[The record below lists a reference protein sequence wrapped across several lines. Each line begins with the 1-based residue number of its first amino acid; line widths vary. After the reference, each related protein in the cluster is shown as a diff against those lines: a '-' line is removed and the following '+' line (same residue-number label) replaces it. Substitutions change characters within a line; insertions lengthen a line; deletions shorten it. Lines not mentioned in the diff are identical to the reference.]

1 MISNAIGSVIHARAA
16 TALGGSETP
25 EYEVP
30 WWTWA
35 LVLVNLVVFL
45 PVMLWQSYTVEKVW
59 PVFAMVEDES
69 PPPYEPV
76 ALDEPAAASAEEPVF
91 TGETSAISSSA
102 RSIQRN
108 IHANGGVSANFRG
121 FFCYLAQLLAYLFI
135 VIFFFPIGSA
145 YSSFATLIVPLALV
159 QLSTAWVHIV
169 ITRKSTLH
177 FWSRLPPFAS
187 TFNATWKAVMIH
199 WAATELCRWV
209 PMVMMT
215 LMGVRGPSLNKS
227 DQISVDPDMAWAL
240 PVSIVV
246 TLIPFIFVVIPAQV
260 VLVRVQAS
268 LLPAD
273 AETVIAFDRS
283 FGGLVEPV
291 IATGK
296 GYATVSQA
304 WATFS
309 RAAWKRLVILYA
321 KIFVI
326 GIIISGLMTAV
337 IIPQVILVLSFSK
350 KIN

>member
-1 MISNAIGSVIHARAA
+1 
-16 TALGGSETP
+16 
-25 EYEVP
+25 
-30 WWTWA
+30 
-35 LVLVNLVVFL
+35 
-45 PVMLWQSYTVEKVW
+45 
-59 PVFAMVEDES
+59 MVEDES

-76 ALDEPAAASAEEPVF
+76 ALDENAATSAEEPAFSGDVA
-91 TGETSAISSSA
+91 AISSSV

-108 IHANGGVSANFRG
+108 IHANGGLTANFRG

-135 VIFFFPIGSA
+135 LTIFFPIGSA
-145 YSSFATLIVPLALV
+145 YSSFATLFVPLTLV

-169 ITRKSTLH
+169 ITRKSDLH
-177 FWSRLPPFAS
+177 FWSRLPPFAR
-187 TFNATWKAVMIH
+187 TFNATWKAVTIH
-199 WAATELCRWV
+199 WAATEFCRWV
-209 PMVMMT
+209 PMVTMMI
-215 LMGVRGPSLNKS
+215 MGVQSPSLNNS
-227 DQISVDPDMAWAL
+227 DQVSIDPDMAWAL
-240 PVSIVV
+240 PLSIVLA
-246 TLIPFIFVVIPAQV
+246 LIPFIFVVIPAQV

-321 KIFVI
+321 KIFAI
-326 GIIISGLMTAV
+326 GIVVSGLMTAI
-337 IIPQVILVLSFSK
+337 IIPQAILVMSFSK
-350 KIN
+350 RVN